1 MQLSKK
7 NLFVLLGRI
16 VPFLKNNPILLN
28 ITGWLIAC
36 TIIAICIGS
45 ASAVFLIALHW
56 ATDYREANLWLLSLL
71 PLAGIVIGAFFHYWG
86 KDVEA
91 GNNLIIDNI
100 HNPKKIIKFKMA
112 PFILIGTVLT
122 HLFGGSAGREGTAI
136 QMGGSI
142 ADQFTRIFRLSPRNR
157 QILLIAGMSAGF
169 GSVFGTPLAGAV
181 FGLEVYNIGK
191 IKYTAIFPA
200 FVASIIADFV
210 THSWGVTHTQYFITS
225 VPHITIINII
235 YCIIAGVAFGI
246 ASIMF
251 TKTTSA
257 ISKFSKAKIKYPPLR
272 LFTGGIIIATAVYLM
287 GTSRYIG
294 LGVPVI
300 SESFTTQLP
309 AYDFLLK
316 IAFTALTLGVGFK
329 GGEVTPLFFI
339 GATLGSA
346 LSFILPIPVSLL
358 AGMGFV
364 AVFAGSA
371 NTPIACTIMAIELFG
386 AECGVY
392 VAIACIV
399 AYLVSGHTGIYSSQ
413 IVGEAKHITKSKEIG
428 KHLADL

>member
-1 MQLSKK
+1 MQFSSK
-7 NLFVLLGRI
+7 NLFNIIGNI
-16 VPFLKNNPILLN
+16 PFLKKYPILLN
-28 ITGWLIAC
+28 IVGWLIAC

-45 ASAVFLIALHW
+45 ASALFLVTLKW
-56 ATDYREANLWLLSLL
+56 ATNFREESLWIIGLL
-71 PLAGIVIGAFFHYWG
+71 PIAGLVIGGFFHYWG
-86 KDVEA
+86 KDIEA
-91 GNNLIIDNI
+91 GNNLIIENI

-112 PFILIGTVLT
+112 PFILVGTVLT

-142 ADQFTRIFRLSPRNR
+142 ADQFTKIFRLKPRNR
-157 QILLIAGMSAGF
+157 KILLVAGMSAGF
-169 GSVFGTPLAGAV
+169 GSIFGTPLAGAV

-191 IKYTAIFPA
+191 VKYTAIFPA

-210 THSWGVTHTQYFITS
+210 THSWGIDHTQYFIGNI
-225 VPHITIINII
+225 PHINLINIV

-246 ASIMF
+246 ASILF
-251 TKTTSA
+251 TKSTTT
-257 ISKFSKAKIKYPPLR
+257 ISKFSKAKIKFPPLR
-272 LFTGGIIIATAVYLM
+272 LFIGGVIIAAAVYFM
-287 GTSRYIG
+287 GTTRYIG
-294 LGVPVI
+294 LGIPTI
-300 SESFTTQLP
+300 SQSFTTQLP
-309 AYDFLLK
+309 PYDFLLK

-346 LSFILPIPVSLL
+346 LSFVLPIPVALL

-399 AYLVSGHTGIYSSQ
+399 SYLVSGHTGIYSSQ
-413 IVGEAKHITKSKEIG
+413 IIGEPKHITKAREKG
-428 KHLADL
+428 KLLADL